1 MSASTEKM
9 VLNMPNIRAF
19 QGYYYDSNLV
29 GNLEDVVA
37 PPYDVITSF
46 EQEEFY
52 NKSPFNIIRIIL
64 GKEEPGDGEVLNKYR
79 RAAQYLQDWISNG
92 VLKKDTRPSIY
103 FLEQKFSFDSKKY
116 SRLGFLAL
124 LQLVDFTEAK
134 VFPHEETLGAAKLDR
149 LKLLEATSANFSPVF
164 SFYID
169 ETNTVEDIFAVLKK
183 ELPFLCVTGTDDTR
197 NTVWKLTNKD
207 KIDKIA
213 CMMREKQI
221 FIADGHH
228 RYETA
233 LDYKK
238 LHPPKS
244 PDDGANFVLM
254 YFSNTEQPG
263 MLILPTYRL
272 IKSNINN
279 EHEFRAK
286 VEDFFDVQN
295 STDLKTTI
303 QFINIQ
309 DNLKK
314 FGVFFS
320 DKFFALTLKEG
331 KKSEVFDTF
340 SAKGEINTYKDLDVR
355 ILDEFLIKNMLDVK
369 IEGNINYTKDAEEAV
384 ELVRKGLYKIAF
396 FLKPALLSQVKE
408 VALAGERMPKK
419 STYFHPK
426 LLSGLIIN
434 KL

>member
-1 MSASTEKM
+1 
-9 VLNMPNIRAF
+9 MPNIRAF
-19 QGYYYDSNLV
+19 QGYYYDSDIV
-29 GNLEDVVA
+29 GKLEDVVA
-37 PPYDVITSF
+37 PPYDVITPS
-46 EQEEFY
+46 EQKELY
-52 NKSPFNIIRIIL
+52 NKSPFNIIRIIW
-64 GKEEPGDGEVLNKYR
+64 GREEVGGNKVSNKYS
-79 RAAQYLQDWISNG
+79 RAAQYLQDWIGKG
-92 VLKKDTRPSIY
+92 VFKKDTHQSIY
-103 FLEQKFSFDSKKY
+103 LLEQKFSFDSKNY

-124 LQLVDFTEAK
+124 FQLVDFAEGK
-134 VFPHEETLGAAKLDR
+134 VFPHEETLGAPKLDR
-149 LKLLEATSANFSPVF
+149 LKLLEATRANFSPIF

-169 ETNTVEDIFAVLKK
+169 EKNTVEDIFAVFKK
-183 ELPFLCVTGTDDTR
+183 EPPFLCATGTDGTR
-197 NTVWKLTNKD
+197 NTVWKLTDKD

-213 CMMREKQI
+213 CMMLEKQI

-244 PDDGANFVLM
+244 PDDGVNFVLM

-263 MLILPTYRL
+263 MLILPTHRL

-279 EHEFRAK
+279 EREFRAK

-295 STDLKTTI
+295 SHDLKTTI
-303 QFINIQ
+303 RFVNIQ
-309 DNLKK
+309 DNMKK
-314 FGVFFS
+314 FGVFFH
-320 DKFFALTLKEG
+320 DKFFVVTLKEG
-331 KKSEVFDTF
+331 KKSEVFDAF
-340 SAKGEINTYKDLDVR
+340 SAKGEIRTYRDMDVK
-355 ILDEFLIKNMLDVK
+355 ILDEFLIKKMLDVK
-369 IEGNINYTKDAEEAV
+369 IESNINYTKDAEEAV

-419 STYFHPK
+419 STYFYPK

-434 KL
+434 KF